1 MRNKVIFNNGT
12 VIFEDSFFL
21 ILYHFSNWL
30 KFADKFFMVTD
41 TDLIMEPRGIIDW
54 SNNIKSRL

>member
-12 VIFEDSFFL
+12 VIFEDSFSL

-30 KFADKFFMVTD
+30 KFAGKFFMVTD